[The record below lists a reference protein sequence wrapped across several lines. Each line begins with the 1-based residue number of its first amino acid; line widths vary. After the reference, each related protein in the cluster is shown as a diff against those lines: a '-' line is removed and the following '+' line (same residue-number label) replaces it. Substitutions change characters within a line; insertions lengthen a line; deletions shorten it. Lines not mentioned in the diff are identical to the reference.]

1 MVERKPFGR
10 TRNGREV
17 TAYVLRGA
25 GGLALEVLDWGG
37 RVNRVVMPDGRDV
50 AIGFDSPSGW
60 EDGDA
65 YYGCLIGRYANRIG
79 GGRFTLDGV
88 EHVLK
93 CNNFPGG
100 IGCAL
105 HGSDGGWHD
114 RLWTA
119 EPFEDGGDVGVRLS
133 LHSPDGEG
141 GFPGAVDADVRY
153 VVTRE
158 NVWRVEYRVKALDRA
173 TPVAMTQHVYFNLK
187 GEAGG
192 SVEDHELEIAAD
204 AFAPYDASQVPVGD
218 IVPVAGTP
226 FDFREAHPIGER
238 IDADDEVLRF
248 GRGYDH
254 CWVLRPA
261 PDAARALRFAARL
274 SHGSSSVEVWTDEP
288 SIQVYTGNW
297 IPEGYPAKGGD
308 RLSPRCGVALE
319 TGAIPDS
326 PNKPQFP
333 NVVLRPGE
341 VRETATEFRFSQGAE
356 RAERIGR

>member
-1 MVERKPFGR
+1 MVEKKSFGR
-10 TRNGREV
+10 TKNGREV
-17 TAYVLRGA
+17 TSYTLRGA
-25 GGLALEVLDWGG
+25 GGLVLEVLDWGG
-37 RVNRVVMPDGRDV
+37 RVNRVVLPCGKDV
-50 AIGFDSPSGW
+50 ALGFDSPAGW
-60 EDGDA
+60 ENGDA

-79 GGRFTLDGV
+79 GGRFSLDGV
-88 EHVLK
+88 EYVLK

-114 RLWTA
+114 RIWDV
-119 EPFEDGGDVGVRLS
+119 EPFEQGDDVGLRLS

-141 GFPGAVDADVRY
+141 GFPGAVDV
-153 VVTRE
+153 VVTYTVTKE
-158 NVWRVEYRVKALDRA
+158 NAWRIEYRVKAVDKA

-187 GEAGG
+187 GESGG
-192 SVEDHELEIAAD
+192 SVEDHTLEIAAD
-204 AFAPYDASQVPVGD
+204 RYAPYDASQVPVGELAD
-218 IVPVAGTP
+218 VAGTP
-226 FDFREAHPIGER
+226 FDFRSPHLIGEH
-238 IDADDEVLRF
+238 INDDDEVLKN

-254 CWVLRPA
+254 CWVLPSADVRKM
-261 PDAARALRFAARL
+261 RFAARL
-274 SHGSSSVEVWTDEP
+274 SHGDNKVEVWTDEP

-308 RLSPRCGVALE
+308 RFTPRCGIALE

-341 VRETATEFRFSQGAE
+341 VRESVTEFRFS
-356 RAERIGR
+356 

>member
-1 MVERKPFGR
+1 MVEKKSFGR
-10 TRNGREV
+10 TKNGREV
-17 TAYVLRGA
+17 TSYTLRGA
-25 GGLALEVLDWGG
+25 GGLVLEVLDWGG
-37 RVNRVVMPDGRDV
+37 RVNRVVFPCGKDV
-50 AIGFDSPSGW
+50 ALGFDSPAGW
-60 EDGDA
+60 ENGDA

-79 GGRFTLDGV
+79 GGRFSLDGV
-88 EHVLK
+88 EYVLK

-114 RLWTA
+114 RIWDV
-119 EPFEDGGDVGVRLS
+119 EPFEQGDDVGLRLS

-141 GFPGAVDADVRY
+141 GFPGAVDV
-153 VVTRE
+153 VVTYTVTKE
-158 NVWRVEYRVKALDRA
+158 NAWRIEYRVKAIDKA

-187 GEAGG
+187 GESGG
-192 SVEDHELEIAAD
+192 SVEDHTLEIAAD
-204 AFAPYDASQVPVGD
+204 RYAPYDASQVPVGELAD
-218 IVPVAGTP
+218 VAGTP
-226 FDFREAHPIGER
+226 FDFRSPHLIGEH
-238 IDADDEVLRF
+238 INDDDEVLKN

-254 CWVLRPA
+254 CWVLLSA
-261 PDAARALRFAARL
+261 DAHTMRFAARL
-274 SHGSSSVEVWTDEP
+274 SHGDNKVEVWTDEP

-308 RLSPRCGVALE
+308 RFTHRCGIALE

-341 VRETATEFRFSQGAE
+341 VRETVTEFRFA
-356 RAERIGR
+356 